1 MISELDYVLEH
12 FDERFNRFCG
22 QKIVLHGSRNYAEG
36 IIARFD
42 EKYQFAGVMTF
53 DDVGTQFC
61 GKPIFS
67 EDQLERIHPD
77 LIILTER
84 VKYAEEAYRSLLP
97 GCRKNNIQLYNM
109 YGLDEIDTH
118 FDIDNSSIR
127 NYQNWITT
135 LRGYDILMLEAMGT
149 YLYNHPLRNGLS
161 SRAELRRVAAWAV
174 EQGIPV
180 YFSLRKS
187 YPEEKQIEALR
198 EDGLF
203 PDDLE
208 HHLIRRTGEDL
219 SFRRFAEE
227 HSGRRIMYIGF
238 GLINEC
244 ILPRCYG
251 YDTYRYVHNGTVDLL
266 PRSFSHCES
275 ELKELD
281 ELTRS
286 RKEELIKAISESDIV
301 SFDVFDTL
309 ICRRVLYP
317 TDVFQVVENRLA
329 SAGIPIVNYA
339 QVRMRA
345 EQETPDG
352 KLDDIYETMMRIA
365 GISQE
370 TAKTAEKLELQTEKD
385 LLMARKSMV
394 EIMQDAIQQG
404 KEVVLTTD
412 MYLPADVIEEILREK
427 GITGFSRI
435 FDSCEYK
442 CAKFS
447 GLYSVLSDYA
457 AGRTVI
463 HIGDNYEADVVCA
476 EKFGIPAIHVPS
488 VLQKALSAGWQEVIT
503 RCTTVSERCLAGLA
517 VAYSYNDPF
526 APTDPE
532 EMTDEEK
539 LQRYGYAK
547 MGPLIAGHGIWLINI
562 LRNSDYD
569 RVLYYAR
576 DGHLPILFY
585 REIRDRYL
593 SDTLPE
599 ALYFH
604 TNRHSAFAAA
614 ADLEPGIPYFAELG
628 KNVGLKPAEI
638 LKSYYNVPEEML
650 REPAGEQ
657 MTTEEYIMWHMDI
670 IAEQGKKLRAGY
682 EKYLNHL
689 GIQRDGE
696 YATVDFVAA
705 GTAQMYLQEFTG
717 LKMDGFFFGYTN
729 YEVGGHSNIRYYL
742 KGENGAL
749 LNNYVEMEGFMTSL
763 EPSLD
768 FIDENGSCVYASEP
782 RTEDDFRRIRTVHAA
797 VREYLHDYASLFY
810 FENDEIKPVIPE
822 EMYAAGGY
830 LDIMRNAYD
839 DWGKFQL

>member
-97 GCRKNNIQLYNM
+97 ACRKNNIQLYNM
-109 YGLDEIDTH
+109 YGLNEIDTH
-118 FDIDNSSIR
+118 IDIQNSTIR
-127 NYQNWITT
+127 NYQSWIKAVG
-135 LRGYDILMLEAMGT
+135 RYDILVLEAMDT
-149 YLYNHPLRNGLS
+149 YLYSHPLRTGLS

-219 SFRRFAEE
+219 SFRRFTEE
-227 HSGRRIMYIGF
+227 HSGRRIMYVGS
-238 GLINEC
+238 GLVNEC

-251 YDTYRYVHNGTVDLL
+251 YDTYRYVYNGTVDLL
-266 PRSFSHCES
+266 PRSFPHCES

-329 SAGIPIVNYA
+329 SAGISIENYA
-339 QVRMRA
+339 AIRMEA
-345 EQETPDG
+345 ERETPYG

-385 LLMARKSMV
+385 LLMVRSRMA
-394 EIMQDAIQQG
+394 EILQDALRQG

-412 MYLPADVIEEILREK
+412 MYLPADVIEEILHEK

-447 GLYSVLSDYA
+447 GLYNVLSGYA
-457 AGRTVI
+457 RGRKVI

-476 EKFGIPAIHVPS
+476 GKYGIPAIHVPS
-488 VLQKALSAGWQEVIT
+488 VLEKALSAGWKKVISE
-503 RCTTVSERCLAGLA
+503 CTTVSERCLTGLA
-517 VAYSYNDPF
+517 IAYSYNDPF
-526 APTDPE
+526 APTDPDR
-532 EMTDEEK
+532 MTDEEK
-539 LQRYGYAK
+539 LKRYGYAK
-547 MGPLIAGHGIWLINI
+547 MGPLIVAHGIWLINI

-569 RVLYYAR
+569 RVLFYAR
-576 DGHLPILFY
+576 DGYLPILFY
-585 REIRDRYL
+585 REVRDRYL
-593 SDTLPE
+593 KDTLPE

-638 LKSYYNVPEEML
+638 LKSYYNIPEEML
-650 REPAGEQ
+650 REPSSEG
-657 MTTEEYIMWHMDI
+657 MTTEEYISQHLDI
-670 IAEQGKKLRAGY
+670 IAERAKKLRAGY
-682 EKYLNHL
+682 EKFLNNL
-689 GIQRDGE
+689 GIRNGRK
-696 YATVDFVAA
+696 YATVDFIGA

-717 LKMDGFFFGYTN
+717 LKMDGLFFGYGN
-729 YEVGGHSNIRYYL
+729 YEVGGRANIRYYL
-742 KGENGAL
+742 KGENGVL
-749 LNNYVEMEGFMTSL
+749 LNNYVEMEGFMTSM

-768 FIDENGSCVYASEP
+768 YIDENGSCVYASEP
-782 RTEDDFRRIRTVHAA
+782 RTEDDFRRIRTVHKA
-797 VREYLHDYASLFY
+797 VREYLHEYASLFY
-810 FENDEIKPVIPE
+810 FANDEIRPIIPE
-822 EMYAAGGY
+822 DMYTAGGY
-830 LDIMRNAYD
+830 LAVMKKAYD